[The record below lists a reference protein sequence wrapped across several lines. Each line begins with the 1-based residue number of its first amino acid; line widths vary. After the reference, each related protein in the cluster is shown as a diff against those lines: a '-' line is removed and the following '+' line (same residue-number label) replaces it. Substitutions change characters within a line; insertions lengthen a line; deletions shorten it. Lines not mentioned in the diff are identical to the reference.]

1 MLVERQKNKGDI
13 EEGPLL
19 SHTSHDVTN
28 TDVIESNVVG
38 NVEQMEGPLVYN
50 DEGVLISSTSVN
62 LESVKVPAK
71 MLKKGRPKG
80 AELTVIGLP
89 KKNRREMELFPFQ
102 NYHQTKKISICWNFS
117 FLP

>member
-80 AELTVIGLP
+80 AELTILQLVVISFDTIRIRHIVKDRGKLLIR
-89 KKNRREMELFPFQ
+89 NE
-102 NYHQTKKISICWNFS
+102 IS
-117 FLP
+117 